1 MEEKGR
7 GIERKLIMG
16 NIFKSQEQ
24 REKWNAYN
32 NKYSKENYKTISLKL
47 NKNND
52 KDILEYI
59 ENSGKTVTTLFKELF
74 YEKIGLTPDRVT
86 KVIKK
91 TKAVNKEDKNCMK
104 STKNCTNNIRAMRL
118 QLCLTQTELAEAIGV
133 TKQAL
138 SLVETGSVSLKM
150 AEKIAAHLNV
160 NVVELMGLD
169 VFYALPKTEAEK
181 QYMIRLINNLSVEND

>member
-1 MEEKGR
+1 
-7 GIERKLIMG
+7 MG